1 MSLHP
6 IFFLEVH
13 FLLDL
18 EPSRPD
24 CKSGGGKLDR
34 KTDRTLEGFTKTF
47 ATCSASAFVTVTLSG
62 PGIQQFLMPFSL
74 LLTFIQYNCLSLR
87 QLAFGIKCW
96 SYGAKKFTLTG
107 HDSKPRIALT

>member
-34 KTDRTLEGFTKTF
+34 KTDRTLERFTKTF
-47 ATCSASAFVTVTLSG
+47 ATCSASAFVTVTLSWARY
-62 PGIQQFLMPFSL
+62 PAVFDAFLSAPNLYPIQLFVP
-74 LLTFIQYNCLSLR
+74 
-87 QLAFGIKCW
+87 
-96 SYGAKKFTLTG
+96 
-107 HDSKPRIALT
+107 